1 MPPPMLHLASESP
14 RRREILEALGVR
26 FSFAGVRIDE
36 RPVPGEGPEQMVL
49 RLAREKAATAGEGA
63 AHPVLGADT
72 AVVLGEQV
80 FGKPRDRDDGL
91 DMLGRLSGRTHRVV
105 TGVALLSEAGMTTA
119 LSSTA
124 VRFRAIGRN
133 EAVAYWDSGEPRDK
147 AGAYAIQGAGGVFV
161 EEIHGSYSGVV
172 GLPVFET
179 ARLLEAAGIS
189 ILGTR

>member
-1 MPPPMLHLASESP
+1 MSPLLLHLASESP

-36 RPVPGEGPEQMVL
+36 SPVPAESPEEMVL
-49 RLAREKAATAGEGA
+49 RLASEKAAAAGDGTLR
-63 AHPVLGADT
+63 PVLGADT

-80 FGKPRDRDDGL
+80 FGKPRDREDGL
-91 DMLGRLSGRTHRVV
+91 DMLRRLSGCTHRVV
-105 TGVALLSEAGMTTA
+105 TGVALLSKAGMATA
-119 LSSTA
+119 LSSTD
-124 VRFRAIGRN
+124 VRFRDISAEEAI
-133 EAVAYWDSGEPRDK
+133 AYWQSGEPQDK

-161 EEIHGSYSGVV
+161 EEIRGSYSGVV

-189 ILGTR
+189 ILAGG